1 MNIQNIPYESNSDML
16 IAYKQ
21 SLKGIVDDFVEE
33 LIEGAKHYLLYDEG
47 EIVGQVG
54 VVDDTVTFFYIIEER
69 KYKQFTYFEKLK
81 ELIDIQYAYASTADL
96 DFFHILM
103 DHNVE
108 LMMQAKFFVKSRSM
122 DTTYDHSF
130 IDFAKVQDEEEI
142 GRLTDHEFD
151 DLKERIQSGK
161 VFSLKEEGALLG
173 VGFISDS
180 KMFKDQQTL
189 GVFTNSK
196 HRRKGVASSLVE
208 YMSEKIWMKQKKVV
222 AGCYYYNEASSKML
236 MHTGFR
242 LMNILVKFR
251 LK

>member
-1 MNIQNIPYESNSDML
+1 MKKIPYESNSEML

-21 SLKGIVDDFVEE
+21 SLRGIVDDFVEE
-33 LIEGAKHYLLYDEG
+33 LIESADHYLLYDEG

-54 VVDDTVTFFYIIEER
+54 VVDDTVTFFYIKEER

-96 DFFHILM
+96 DFFHVLM
-103 DHNVE
+103 DHKVE

-122 DTTYDHSF
+122 ATAYDHTF
-130 IDFAKVQDEEEI
+130 IDSARMQDEEEI
-142 GRLTDHEFD
+142 DNLTDHEFG

-180 KMFKDQQTL
+180 KMFEDQQTL
-189 GVFTNSK
+189 GVFTDSR
-196 HRRKGVASSLVE
+196 HRRKGVASSLME
-208 YMSEKIWMKQKKVV
+208 YMSEKIWMKEKKVV

-236 MHTGFR
+236 MHSGFR
-242 LMNILVKFR
+242 LMNILVKCR